1 MGWICGVVLLCS
13 LRVFFASSFKC
24 IFFVGGDI
32 SLRVMRTDTG
42 VNYLSQTFFMKII
55 YSESDYIEVMQWR
68 LSNYILF
75 WSWFSDLRL
84 HSPRMFDTAES
95 PGDHIA
101 PPNFFWM
108 NRNDR
113 VISIYGW
120 YRDKPFCITLPS
132 PNVFILHKIW
142 MIKHK
147 YVTCK
152 LIK

>member
-13 LRVFFASSFKC
+13 LRFFFASSFKC

-95 PGDHIA
+95 PGDHSTTK
-101 PPNFFWM
+101 FFLNEQKRPSYFNLWLIQGQT
-108 NRNDR
+108 
-113 VISIYGW
+113 VLHY
-120 YRDKPFCITLPS
+120 IT
-132 PNVFILHKIW
+132 I
-142 MIKHK
+142 
-147 YVTCK
+147 T
-152 LIK
+152 